1 VNDLFVDSGGW
12 IALANA
18 DDRYHAVAAAAYPA
32 FLTTYRR
39 LLTTTLV
46 VAETYVA
53 LRLGL
58 GHAAAVRFLDLLDAS
73 PRILRVPLDA
83 RLEEDAAQVLRR
95 FHDQR
100 FSYTDA
106 ASFAVMRSL
115 ELTEAFAFDQHF
127 STAGF
132 VRIPVFE
139 ER

>member
-1 VNDLFVDSGGW
+1 MSDLFVDTGGW

-18 DDRYHAVAAAAYPA
+18 DDQYHAIAATAYPS
-32 FLTTYRR
+32 FLTGYRR

-58 GHAAAVRFLDLLDAS
+58 GHAAAIRFLDLLEAS
-73 PRILRVPLDA
+73 PRILRVPVD
-83 RLEEDAAQVLRR
+83 RPLELAAEDLLRR
-95 FHDQR
+95 FQDQR

-106 ASFAVMRSL
+106 VSFALMRSRAV
-115 ELTEAFAFDQHF
+115 TDAFAFDQHF

-132 VRIPVFE
+132 VRVPAV
-139 ER
+139 